1 MKKGIKELEK
11 KILDKAYDE
20 ANQLVS
26 KAKKAKERIIKI
38 AREEVREIEEEAQN
52 KGKKLLGIEKKRI
65 SSEKMIDEKKE
76 YMIIRQKIIECL
88 KEDLEKKFIEML
100 KNNEFREWVKSK
112 CKEIIHTEKEKM
124 VLVTREGDKKIYEEI
139 VKELE
144 NLSLIIE
151 PIESGFLLRGE
162 KTEYDFRFNILAE
175 NLICENKNMIVSI
188 LCEENG

>member
-1 MKKGIKELEK
+1 MKKGIRELEK

-20 ANQLVS
+20 ATQLVS
-26 KAKKAKERIIKI
+26 KAKKAKGRIIKI
-38 AREEVREIEEEAQN
+38 AREEAREIEEEAQN

-76 YMIIRQKIIECL
+76 YLTIRQKIIECL

>member
-20 ANQLVS
+20 ATQLVS
-26 KAKKAKERIIKI
+26 KAKKAKGRIIKI
-38 AREEVREIEEEAQN
+38 AREEAREIEEEAQN

-76 YMIIRQKIIECL
+76 YLTIRQKIIECL

-124 VLVTREGDKKIYEEI
+124 VLVTREGDKKTYKEI

>member
-20 ANQLVS
+20 ATQLVS
-26 KAKKAKERIIKI
+26 KAKKAKGRIIKI
-38 AREEVREIEEEAQN
+38 AREEAREIEEEAQN

-76 YMIIRQKIIECL
+76 YLTIRQKIIECL

-139 VKELE
+139 VEELE

>member
-20 ANQLVS
+20 ATQLVS
-26 KAKKAKERIIKI
+26 KAKKAKGRIIKI
-38 AREEVREIEEEAQN
+38 AREEAREIEEEAQN

-76 YMIIRQKIIECL
+76 YLTIRQKIIECL

>member
-26 KAKKAKERIIKI
+26 KAKKAKGRIIKI
-38 AREEVREIEEEAQN
+38 AREEAREIEEEAQN
-52 KGKKLLGIEKKRI
+52 KGKKLLGIEKKII

-76 YMIIRQKIIECL
+76 YLTIRQKIIECL

>member
-26 KAKKAKERIIKI
+26 KAKKAKGRIIEI
-38 AREEVREIEEEAQN
+38 AREEAREIEEEAQN

-76 YMIIRQKIIECL
+76 YLTIRQKIIECL

-124 VLVTREGDKKIYEEI
+124 VLVTREGDKKIYKEI

>member
-11 KILDKAYDE
+11 KILNKAYDE
-20 ANQLVS
+20 ATQLVS
-26 KAKKAKERIIKI
+26 KAKKAKGRIIKI
-38 AREEVREIEEEAQN
+38 AREEAREIEEEAQN

-76 YMIIRQKIIECL
+76 YLTIRQKIIECL

>member
-26 KAKKAKERIIKI
+26 KAKKAKGRIIKI
-38 AREEVREIEEEAQN
+38 AREEAREIEEEAQN

-65 SSEKMIDEKKE
+65 RSEKMIDEKKE
-76 YMIIRQKIIECL
+76 YLTIRQKIIKCL

-139 VKELE
+139 VEELE
-144 NLSLIIE
+144 NLNLIIE

>member
-26 KAKKAKERIIKI
+26 KAKKAKGRIIKI
-38 AREEVREIEEEAQN
+38 AREEAREIEEEAQN

-76 YMIIRQKIIECL
+76 YLTIRQKIIECL

-124 VLVTREGDKKIYEEI
+124 VLVTREGDKKTYKEI

-175 NLICENKNMIVSI
+175 NLIWEDKNMIVSI
-188 LCEENG
+188 LYEENG

>member
-26 KAKKAKERIIKI
+26 KAKKAKGRIIKI
-38 AREEVREIEEEAQN
+38 AREEAREIEEEAQN

-76 YMIIRQKIIECL
+76 YLSIRQKIIECL

-124 VLVTREGDKKIYEEI
+124 VLVTREGDKKIYKEI

-188 LCEENG
+188 LCGENG

>member
-20 ANQLVS
+20 ATQLVS
-26 KAKKAKERIIKI
+26 KAKKAKGRIIKI
-38 AREEVREIEEEAQN
+38 AREEAREIEEEAQN

-76 YMIIRQKIIECL
+76 YLTIRQKIIECL

-124 VLVTREGDKKIYEEI
+124 VLVTREVDKKIYEEI

>member
-26 KAKKAKERIIKI
+26 KAKKAKGRIIKI
-38 AREEVREIEEEAQN
+38 AREEAREIEEEAQN

-76 YMIIRQKIIECL
+76 YLTIRQKIIECL

>member
-26 KAKKAKERIIKI
+26 KAKKAKGRIIKI
-38 AREEVREIEEEAQN
+38 AREEAREIEEEAQN

-76 YMIIRQKIIECL
+76 YLTIRQKIIECL
-88 KEDLEKKFIEML
+88 KEDLEKKFIEVL

-175 NLICENKNMIVSI
+175 NLICEDKNMIVSI

>member
-11 KILDKAYDE
+11 KILDKAYDG

-26 KAKKAKERIIKI
+26 KAKKAKGRIIKI
-38 AREEVREIEEEAQN
+38 AREEAREIEEEAQN

-76 YMIIRQKIIECL
+76 YLTIRQKIIECL

>member
-26 KAKKAKERIIKI
+26 KAKKAKGRIIKI

-76 YMIIRQKIIECL
+76 YLTIRQKIIECL

>member
-20 ANQLVS
+20 ATQLVS
-26 KAKKAKERIIKI
+26 KAKKAKGRIIKI
-38 AREEVREIEEEAQN
+38 AREEAREIEEGAQN

-76 YMIIRQKIIECL
+76 YLTIRQKIIECL

>member
-20 ANQLVS
+20 ATQLVS
-26 KAKKAKERIIKI
+26 KAKKAKGRIIKI
-38 AREEVREIEEEAQN
+38 AREEAREIEEEAQN

-76 YMIIRQKIIECL
+76 YLTIRQKIIECL

-100 KNNEFREWVKSK
+100 KNSEFREWVKSK

>member
-20 ANQLVS
+20 ATQLVS
-26 KAKKAKERIIKI
+26 KAKKAKGRIIKI
-38 AREEVREIEEEAQN
+38 AREEAREIEEEAQN

-76 YMIIRQKIIECL
+76 YLTIRQKIIECL

-124 VLVTREGDKKIYEEI
+124 VLVTRERDKKIYEEI

-175 NLICENKNMIVSI
+175 NLICENKNVIVSI